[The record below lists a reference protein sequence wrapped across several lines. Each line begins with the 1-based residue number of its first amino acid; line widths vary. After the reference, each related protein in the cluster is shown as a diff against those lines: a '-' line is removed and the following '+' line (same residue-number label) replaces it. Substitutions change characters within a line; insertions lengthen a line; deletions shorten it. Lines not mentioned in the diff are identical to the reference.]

1 MACESGEF
9 DLFDAPGSS
18 LSPKRFAEW
27 LFAETKGQPLYLRAL
42 LQTLLE
48 RGVLVPRLIAG
59 SGWVF
64 EPQPAILEAIPPD
77 KMLTSDMGELI
88 HRRLARLSSPARTLL
103 TAGAVLRHNFTFEE
117 LCQVAQLGPQE
128 GLAALDEALQSLLLH
143 ETSHR
148 RDGRSGVSYHFSHD
162 KIREVVYAEAGDARR
177 RSSMVARSP
186 SGSTRTPPPWGWPTT
201 SSPAD
206 QQLLRFC
213 GIKLQK
219 G

>member
-1 MACESGEF
+1 M
-9 DLFDAPGSS
+9 
-18 LSPKRFAEW
+18 
-27 LFAETKGQPLYLRAL
+27 
-42 LQTLLE
+42 
-48 RGVLVPRLIAG
+48 LVPRLIAG

-77 KMLTSDMGELI
+77 KMLTSDVGELI
-88 HRRLARLSSPARTLL
+88 HRRLARLSFPARTLL

-177 RSSMVARSP
+177 QVFYGRALTLREHADA
-186 SGSTRTPPPWGWPTT
+186 
-201 SSPAD
+201 PAVG
-206 QQLLRFC
+206 LAYHELAS
-213 GIKLQK
+213 
-219 G
+219 